1 MSETAEATRVV
12 MGAVQLGEL
21 ELREFAS
28 ESDPSVRGA
37 FDFPVHAGTG
47 AASTSVVYFELE
59 PGASGPRH
67 TDSAEEILLLL
78 EGTLE
83 VVVDGERALLSSG
96 GMVVVPAHSPHT
108 FHNVGRTTARAV
120 GFFSSAAV
128 LHVFQETLQPFGAR
142 AFVSPPLPEN

>member
-59 PGASGPRH
+59 PGASGP
-67 TDSAEEILLLL
+67 ILLLL

-108 FHNVGRTTARAV
+108 FHNVGRTTACAV